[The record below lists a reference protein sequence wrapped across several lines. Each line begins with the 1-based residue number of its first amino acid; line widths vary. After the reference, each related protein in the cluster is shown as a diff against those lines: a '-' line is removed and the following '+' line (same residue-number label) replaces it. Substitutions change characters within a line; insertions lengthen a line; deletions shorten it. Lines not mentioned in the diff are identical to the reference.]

1 MTYNLIRI
9 IFLYAGADLP
19 AIEATI
25 YDHLSD
31 TSLLLHAN
39 RRLPINLMALVTEW
53 VIERKK
59 TAPEGAVKGAC

>member
-1 MTYNLIRI
+1 VTYNLIRI

-19 AIEATI
+19 AFEATI

-39 RRLPINLMALVTEW
+39 RRLPINLMALVNGLLKE
-53 VIERKK
+53 KNG
-59 TAPEGAVKGAC
+59 P

>member
-1 MTYNLIRI
+1 VTYNLIRI

-19 AIEATI
+19 ALEATI

-39 RRLPINLMALVTEW
+39 RRLPINLMALVNGLLKE
-53 VIERKK
+53 KNG
-59 TAPEGAVKGAC
+59 P

>member
-1 MTYNLIRI
+1 VTYNLIRI

-39 RRLPINLMALVTEW
+39 RRLPINLMALVNGLLKE
-53 VIERKK
+53 KNG
-59 TAPEGAVKGAC
+59 P